1 LPASKRA
8 THGISSDPVDRLI
21 ALPDGRDLAV
31 AQYGAAAGEPV
42 LVFHGLPG
50 SRRQRHPDDGIA
62 RSLGARL
69 LHFDRPGFGRSDPAP
84 RRTVASLAADVSA
97 ACDALDLRRIRLAGV
112 SGGAPYALACAAL
125 LPERVLKTAIVS
137 GIGPPGTMP
146 GSQLR
151 LKNRLG
157 LLIAPR
163 AAWLL
168 RPFAWGMGSLGLS
181 DPEGYL
187 DAVAEYLNPA
197 DRRLLERQDVR
208 AMFAEDLAEAFAQS
222 GAAFTRDLALIARD
236 WGIDLG
242 AVRAPLR
249 LWHGTEDRAIPAS
262 AAQALAARVRG
273 AELTLLPGE
282 GHFLVFERWPE
293 ILAWLLR

>member
-1 LPASKRA
+1 M
-8 THGISSDPVDRLI
+8 
-21 ALPDGRDLAV
+21 
-31 AQYGAAAGEPV
+31 

-62 RSLGARL
+62 RALGARM

-84 RRTVASLAADVSA
+84 RRTIASLAADVGA
-97 ACDALDLRRIRLAGV
+97 LCDALNLRRVRLAGI

-125 LPERVLKTAIVS
+125 LPDRVVKTAIVS
-137 GIGPPGTMP
+137 GVGPPGTMP
-146 GSQLR
+146 ASELR

-157 LLIAPR
+157 LMIAPR

-168 RPFAWGMGSLGLS
+168 RPFAWGMGSLGRN
-181 DPEGYL
+181 DPDAYL
-187 DAVAEYLNPA
+187 DAVAEYLNAA

-208 AMFAEDLAEAFAQS
+208 VMFAEDLAEAFAQS
-222 GAAFTRDLALIARD
+222 AAAFTRDLALIASG
-236 WGIDLG
+236 WGFDLG
-242 AVRAPLR
+242 AVRSPVK
-249 LWHGTEDRAIPAS
+249 LWHGTEDRAIPAG
-262 AAQALAARVRG
+262 AAQAIAARVRG
-273 AELTLLPGE
+273 AKLSLLPGE